1 MRGNLENSGRLV
13 RFILRRER
21 VMSAVW
27 IILLVL
33 FSVAL
38 APAMESMFDAEAR
51 QTFAVSI
58 NNPIMTSMMGPGYGV
73 EEGAYTAGAM
83 FSHMMLL
90 WTIIA
95 VAIMNI
101 FLVVRHTRADEER
114 GRTEVVRS
122 LPTGRLANLNATMI
136 TAVIVNGI
144 LALLTGL
151 GLAAMGVESMG
162 LGGSLLYGF
171 ALGVS
176 GLFFAAVAALFS
188 QLSASSRGAM
198 AYSFLTLGVFYM
210 IRAAGDAGGN
220 ELLACLSPMG
230 LIQRSQV
237 YVNDYMW
244 PSLLILLQTVVLAAI
259 VYALNAIRDMGQG
272 FIPARPGRK
281 EASKL
286 LRSPF
291 GLAFRL
297 LRNTLITWFIVMLT
311 LGASYGSVIG
321 DIYSF
326 VGDSPE
332 YMAILGVPIEVLEQL
347 PEEQKAKMLIEN
359 FGAFVNTMMA
369 LISMVPLLTAAM
381 KPRNEEKE
389 GRAEQVLARVV
400 PRGTYLAGYTILAF
414 AASALMQFATA
425 YGLYASAEAMTEVNP
440 FTLGGLMQA
449 NMAYL
454 PALWVMIGVAI
465 LITGLLPK
473 ATGAVWGYYGFVCFA
488 SFMGNMP
495 GLLPEWMLHL
505 SPMKYIAQLPLET
518 MNYVPLAILTV
529 IAAGLTAVG
538 FVGYRHRDVLQY

>member
-1 MRGNLENSGRLV
+1 MRGNLGNSGRLV

-21 VMSAVW
+21 IMSTVW
-27 IILLVL
+27 IVLLAL

-38 APAMESMFDAEAR
+38 APAMEGMFDAEAR

-58 NNPIMTSMMGPGYGV
+58 GNPIMTAMMGPGYGI
-73 EEGAYTAGAM
+73 EEGSYTAGAM

-122 LPTGRLANLNATMI
+122 LPTGRLANLNATML
-136 TAVIVNGI
+136 TAFIVNAA

-162 LGGSLLYGF
+162 FGGSLLYGV

-188 QLSASSRGAM
+188 QLSASSRGATG
-198 AYSFLTLGVFYM
+198 YSFMALGVLYM
-210 IRAAGDAGGN
+210 VRAAGDANGS
-220 ELLACLSPMG
+220 ELLACLSSLG
-230 LIQRSQV
+230 LIQRSQI
-237 YVNDYMW
+237 YVKNEIW
-244 PSLLILLQTVVLAAI
+244 PILLILLQTVALAAI

-281 EASKL
+281 GASKL
-286 LRSPF
+286 LQSPF

-297 LRNTLITWFIVMLT
+297 LRNTLVTWFFVMLT

-321 DIYSF
+321 DIYAF

-332 YMAILGVPIEVLEQL
+332 YMAIVGVPTAVLAML
-347 PEEQKAKMLIEN
+347 SDDAKAKILIDY

-369 LISMVPLLTAAM
+369 LICMVPLLTAAM

-400 PRGTYLAGYTILAF
+400 PRGTYLAGYTALAF
-414 AASALMQFATA
+414 GASALMQFATA
-425 YGLYASAEAMTEVNP
+425 YGLYASAEAMSEVNP
-440 FTLGGLMQA
+440 FTLSGLMQA
-449 NMAYL
+449 NLAYL

-473 ATGAVWGYYGFVCFA
+473 AAGAVWGYYGFVCFT

-495 GLLPEWMLHL
+495 GLLPEWLQNL
-505 SPMKYIAQLPLET
+505 SPMKYIARLPLEQI
-518 MNYVPLAILTV
+518 NYVPLIILTV
-529 IAAGLTAVG
+529 IAAGLTVAG
-538 FVGYRHRDVLQY
+538 FLGYRRRDILQH